1 MCPTSGQMSEYQQ
14 LKRDFKKQDFGLSSG
29 WVQVTAS
36 MFHMMV
42 ICQASKQTRKLTKD
56 MVHPLPGF
64 PGLCDHQTM
73 TKNKNTEAK
82 QPYK

>member
-1 MCPTSGQMSEYQQ
+1 
-14 LKRDFKKQDFGLSSG
+14 
-29 WVQVTAS
+29 

-42 ICQASKQTRKLTKD
+42 ICQASEQSRKLMKD

-73 TKNKNTEAK
+73 TKTKIQRQNNHTNKIIA
-82 QPYK
+82 